1 MAGLP
6 IAPVPATVVTMQ
18 MPKPTE
24 AEKDFFRSVVPDA
37 PGVEVKPM
45 FGNLGAFVNGNMF
58 AGLFGS
64 QVGVKLSDD
73 DRAELAAAGG
83 GPFGPEERPMSGY
96 LTLPSSYTAEQAL
109 AWTEKAVAHIGS
121 LPPKKKK

>member
-1 MAGLP
+1 
-6 IAPVPATVVTMQ
+6 

-24 AEKDFFRSVVPDA
+24 ADKEFFRSVVPDA

-64 QVGVKLSDD
+64 QVGVKLSDE
-73 DRAELAAAGG
+73 DRAALAEAGG
-83 GPFGPEERPMSGY
+83 GPFGPAERPMGGY

-109 AWTEKAVAHIGS
+109 AWTEKAVAHVGL
-121 LPPKKKK
+121 LPPKQKKK